1 MFRSENYK
9 FRAKTLKANEAVS
22 GYDTARMHFRGQT
35 EQAAR
40 RHEKF
45 AAGICNLQQKDS
57 FSEVPIF
64 IKVYFRQSR
73 YNVKP

>member
-22 GYDTARMHFRGQT
+22 GYDTARRHFRGQTEQAARMHFRGQT

-57 FSEVPIF
+57 FSEVP
-64 IKVYFRQSR
+64 
-73 YNVKP
+73 